1 MIFNTYNWNIFV
13 SSKIWCRIFLIVRVV
28 LTSSNFFVLYIG
40 RWLVGETPVYAS
52 GTYPQGQR
60 GQITSHSLC
69 SYSRLHRRRYNY
81 IRSKSN
87 WQFYTICRRKIGKYK
102 FDQFIKEKFCFRKK
116 TTHVQWVCWITMK
129 SSSSPIKGIKLKY
142 SECTIIECIAC
153 RSLP

>member
-1 MIFNTYNWNIFV
+1 MKYICLFNSESGINI
-13 SSKIWCRIFLIVRVV
+13 L
-28 LTSSNFFVLYIG
+28 FFTVLYIG

-87 WQFYTICRRKIGKYK
+87 WQFYTIRRRKIGKYK
-102 FDQFIKEKFCFRKK
+102 FDQLKEKFCFRKK
-116 TTHVQWVCWITMK
+116 TTHVQWVCWVTMK
-129 SSSSPIKGIKLKY
+129 SSSSPIKGKLKY

-153 RSLP
+153 RSLISCCQLYLYFLISYTV